1 MRNFLPILLLLG
13 FCSARIL
20 IAVEM
25 CLCRYKWAKSEIF
38 VRELYAKFKEEGVTP
53 DVIQFA
59 EDVILPAE
67 VLEDGTLLLEPPMSF
82 AGLASDIRSVSPI
95 FLINCNSYI
104 SSWEKQQT
112 TTRQFCSTMPLLP

>member
-1 MRNFLPILLLLG
+1 MRCFLPIFLILG

-38 VRELYAKFKEEGVTP
+38 VRELYAKFGEEGVTP
-53 DVIQFA
+53 DVVQFA

-82 AGLASDIRSVSPI
+82 AGLASDIRSVREVLQSKILPI
-95 FLINCNSYI
+95 LSF
-104 SSWEKQQT
+104 WEKQPN
-112 TTRQFCSTMPLLP
+112 TTRQFCSMMQ